1 MANPKSGIPNPK
13 SPPPVIGLVGGIG
26 AGKSL
31 VAAQLAQLGCAV
43 VDADRIAHEVL
54 AEPAVRQAVRDR
66 FGGEVFD
73 AAGEVDRGRLAERV
87 FADADSRR
95 ALEALVHPEIC
106 CRARQA
112 VEAARA
118 GGARAVV
125 LDAALILEKG
135 LDSLCD
141 VVLYIK
147 VPAQV
152 RQRRVEGARGWA
164 PSEIARREAFQV
176 SLKTKQQRADYTVD
190 NSASPEHT
198 CEQIRAILLR
208 IAP

>member
-1 MANPKSGIPNPK
+1 M
-13 SPPPVIGLVGGIG
+13 GGIG

-31 VAAQLAQLGCAV
+31 VAAQLGELGCEV

-87 FADADSRR
+87 FADPDSRR
-95 ALEALVHPEIC
+95 DLEALVHPEIC
-106 CRARQA
+106 RRAQQA
-112 VEAARA
+112 IEAARA
-118 GGARAVV
+118 GGVRAVV

-147 VPAQV
+147 VPAAV
-152 RQRRVEGARGWA
+152 RQRRVQGARGWA
-164 PSEIARREAFQV
+164 PSEIARREASQV

-198 CEQIRAILLR
+198 FEQIRTILLR

>member
-43 VDADRIAHEVL
+43 VDADRIAHRVL
-54 AEPAVRQAVRDR
+54 REKGVRAAVRRR
-66 FGGEVFD
+66 FGPTVFT
-73 AAGEVDRGRLAERV
+73 ASGAVNRRRLAERV
-87 FADADSRR
+87 FGNER
-95 ALEALVHPEIC
+95 ARQAMERIVHPEIC
-106 CRARQA
+106 RRIRRAVAR
-112 VEAARA
+112 ARA
-118 GGARAVV
+118 GGGRAVV

-152 RQRRVEGARGWA
+152 RQRRVEGARGGA

-190 NSASPEHT
+190 NSASAEHT
-198 CEQIRAILLR
+198 FEQIRTILLR